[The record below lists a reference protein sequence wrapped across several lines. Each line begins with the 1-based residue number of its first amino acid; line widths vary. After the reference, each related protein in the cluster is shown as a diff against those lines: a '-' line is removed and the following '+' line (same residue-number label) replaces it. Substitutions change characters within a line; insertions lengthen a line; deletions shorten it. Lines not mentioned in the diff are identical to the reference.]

1 MARYWVRLTG
11 FSRET
16 MFCVATCLGTGE
28 SSQGLHRETMFCLYT
43 WLGTGEGS
51 QVLNR
56 ETRLCLYT
64 WLCTVEGSNGSTE
77 RLGSVYIHG

>member
-1 MARYWVRLTG
+1 
-11 FSRET
+11 
-16 MFCVATCLGTGE
+16 MFCVATWLGIGE
-28 SSQGLHRETMFCLYT
+28 GSHGLNRETRFCLYT